1 MAASGCANFFA
12 YFFSLLSLRM
22 VAGHSTLQYYLSV
35 HMPRKRLPTEI
46 ETLILTQSRRR
57 CCVCYALK
65 GDDSEKKG
73 QIAHL
78 DQDPSNNDSN
88 NLAFICF
95 DHHDQYDSQTSQ
107 SKNLTISEV
116 KQYKLE
122 LIEYF
127 KREAD
132 LKQSAVEVTSSA
144 AHKDTAPQVDPT
156 LATFGYSSS
165 TQFFSYQFAGAFPGI
180 RTLTWFESNAAV
192 ERLQALLSGRLVFSE
207 GNHRISP
214 IWWFGR
220 GSSQIETF
228 KVLDSTTIL
237 IDILELRL
245 GRIAAVYSSSY
256 KRLFVYLEAEP
267 MERTGL
273 YDWSS
278 EDLERCKGTLG
289 AVSEEYGIYGAK
301 HLVTRAEYDDNAARI
316 NGKLIRF
323 DRDVELRMRYITP
336 YNMIIAPNESPL
348 NSNDFDEEL
357 ESWLNHLLGRPAAF
371 DSFVETVRQLPILSV
386 KRRRIPQIACRG
398 VDINAEFD

>member
-1 MAASGCANFFA
+1 
-12 YFFSLLSLRM
+12 
-22 VAGHSTLQYYLSV
+22 
-35 HMPRKRLPTEI
+35 MPRKRLPTEI
-46 ETLILTQSRRR
+46 ETLILTESRRR
-57 CCVCYALK
+57 CCICYALK

-88 NLAFICF
+88 NLAFMCF

-116 KQYKLE
+116 KQYKLA

-127 KREAD
+127 KREAS
-132 LKQSAVEVTSSA
+132 LKQSAVEVTSNA
-144 AHKDTAPQVDPT
+144 APKDTAPQVN
-156 LATFGYSSS
+156 ATPPKFGYSSS
-165 TQFFSYQFAGAFPGI
+165 THFFSYQFAGAFPGI

-192 ERLQALLSGRLVFSE
+192 ERLQALLGGPLVFSE

-220 GSSQIETF
+220 GSSQIESF
-228 KVLDSTTIL
+228 KILDSTTVL

-289 AVSEEYGIYGAK
+289 AVSEEYGIYGGR
-301 HLVTRAEYDDNAARI
+301 HLVTRGEYDDNAARI

-323 DRDVELRMRYITP
+323 GRDVELRMRYITP

-357 ESWLNHLLGRPAAF
+357 ESWLNRLLGKPTAF
-371 DSFVETVRQLPILSV
+371 DSFVETVRQLPIRS
-386 KRRRIPQIACRG
+386 R
-398 VDINAEFD
+398 